1 MIRTIRRMTDNKVI
15 LDIIAKMKNDIENFL
30 APDKTNKLT
39 KKQQEVD
46 ALFQPDASGS
56 SRWVSREEI
65 AGNKILDWGNNGAAR
80 HGIYFADR
88 RYTWEKQG
96 KGSITA
102 LRTLSYSDDV
112 LYGAKRPIRLDIHA
126 HHKKVGCVVCGS
138 HSDLVTD
145 HKNDLYNDPRV
156 LDAKTQTIDD
166 FQCLCNHCNLQK
178 RQVSKVTKELGKRI
192 GATAIPSLAIFGV
205 DFVEGDETFDETDV
219 NAMVGTY
226 WYDPVAF
233 MKQIMD
239 DSLFVTIGK
248 RAGDQI
254 RFTNLINNSK
264 VWGII
269 KRAYVGHN
277 GLKLIDLC
285 DGRAYIFDKINEI
298 ELQVVEQRWRSICK

>member
-1 MIRTIRRMTDNKVI
+1 MIKHIRRMTDIKTMTDNKI
-15 LDIIAKMKNDIENFL
+15 IIDIIDKMKSDIVNFL
-30 APDKTNKLT
+30 ASDKKNKLT

-56 SRWVSREEI
+56 SRWISREEI
-65 AGNKILDWGNNGAAR
+65 AGNKILRLGEIMGQQDTVFILRIDVTLGK
-80 HGIYFADR
+80 
-88 RYTWEKQG
+88 KQG

-192 GATAIPSLAIFGV
+192 GATAIPSL
-205 DFVEGDETFDETDV
+205 V
-219 NAMVGTY
+219 NI
-226 WYDPVAF
+226 W
-233 MKQIMD
+233 
-239 DSLFVTIGK
+239 
-248 RAGDQI
+248 
-254 RFTNLINNSK
+254 
-264 VWGII
+264 
-269 KRAYVGHN
+269 
-277 GLKLIDLC
+277 C
-285 DGRAYIFDKINEI
+285 
-298 ELQVVEQRWRSICK
+298 